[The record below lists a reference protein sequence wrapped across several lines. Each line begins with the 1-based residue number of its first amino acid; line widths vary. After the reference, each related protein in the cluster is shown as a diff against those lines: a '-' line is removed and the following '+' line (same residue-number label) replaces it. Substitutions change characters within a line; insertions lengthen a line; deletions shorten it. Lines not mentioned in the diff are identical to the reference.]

1 MNWLSN
7 AFFVSFAFLA
17 VVAVVKAVMSALG
30 ENECF
35 DINAEEKEQ
44 VRKEESEVDLGI

>member
-1 MNWLSN
+1 
-7 AFFVSFAFLA
+7 
-17 VVAVVKAVMSALG
+17 MSALG
-30 ENECF
+30 KNECF